1 MSAHAEVMDLV
12 AQMKSAEQ
20 PFVLATVVRTVSV
33 TAAKAG
39 AKAIIRPDG
48 TIVAGW
54 IGGGCA
60 RGAVLKAA
68 REALLDGEPR
78 MVSVQPENLLAEL
91 GVKPGD
97 NREGIRFASNMCPS
111 KGTMDIFVEPVLPH
125 PSLVIFG
132 ASPVAMSLAA
142 QARQLGYHV
151 TLAAPAADIAA
162 EPDAH
167 VIVDGFA
174 PRYLNE
180 ARRFVVVSTQGKGD
194 EAALRAALAIKAEY
208 HAFVGS
214 RRKMAALREKLVA
227 GGIARE
233 AIDRVK
239 APAGLDL
246 GAITPEEIAMSILAE
261 ITVER
266 RRGQRAANPVPANKD
281 STMQM
286 NDSQRIPAPK
296 EKVWAALNDPE
307 ILKQCIPG
315 CQSLDMSS
323 ADRDD
328 RDRRVQ
334 GRAGEGDLRR
344 QGDAVRSRSAEQL
357 SDFGRGLR
365 RRCRLCK
372 RRRAVRLEAEG
383 PDVTVLH
390 YDVDAQIGGKLAQLG
405 SRLIDS
411 TAKKLAGEFFASFGQ
426 VVGGTAAA
434 PAEAAPKGWLGK
446 LTGAV

>member
-1 MSAHAEVMDLV
+1 MSAHIEVMDLV

-68 REALLDGEPR
+68 RDALLDGEPR

-125 PSLVIFG
+125 PSLVILG
-132 ASPVAMSLAA
+132 ASPVALSLAG

-151 TLAAPAADIAA
+151 TVAAPAADLIAA
-162 EPDAH
+162 PDADMRIDSFELGKLH
-167 VIVDGFA
+167 H
-174 PRYLNE
+174 

-194 EAALRAALAIKAEY
+194 EAALKAAVAVDAAY

-214 RRKMAALREKLVA
+214 RRKMAALRAKLVA
-227 GGIARE
+227 EGVDAA

-261 ITVER
+261 ITIER
-266 RRGQRAANPVPANKD
+266 RRGQRIA
-281 STMQM
+281 ST
-286 NDSQRIPAPK
+286 I
-296 EKVWAALNDPE
+296 
-307 ILKQCIPG
+307 
-315 CQSLDMSS
+315 SS
-323 ADRDD
+323 
-328 RDRRVQ
+328 
-334 GRAGEGDLRR
+334 
-344 QGDAVRSRSAEQL
+344 
-357 SDFGRGLR
+357 
-365 RRCRLCK
+365 
-372 RRRAVRLEAEG
+372 
-383 PDVTVLH
+383 
-390 YDVDAQIGGKLAQLG
+390 
-405 SRLIDS
+405 
-411 TAKKLAGEFFASFGQ
+411 
-426 VVGGTAAA
+426 
-434 PAEAAPKGWLGK
+434 
-446 LTGAV
+446 

>member
-1 MSAHAEVMDLV
+1 MSAHVEVMDLV

-78 MVSVQPENLLAEL
+78 MVSVRPENLLAEL

-162 EPDAH
+162 EPDADV
-167 VIVDGFA
+167 VIDGFA
-174 PRYLNE
+174 PRYLND

-227 GGIARE
+227 GGSE
-233 AIDRVK
+233 AATIDRVK

-266 RRGQRAANPVPANKD
+266 RRGHRTTNPARSKD
-281 STMQM
+281 
-286 NDSQRIPAPK
+286 RP
-296 EKVWAALNDPE
+296 
-307 ILKQCIPG
+307 
-315 CQSLDMSS
+315 
-323 ADRDD
+323 
-328 RDRRVQ
+328 
-334 GRAGEGDLRR
+334 
-344 QGDAVRSRSAEQL
+344 
-357 SDFGRGLR
+357 
-365 RRCRLCK
+365 CR
-372 RRRAVRLEAEG
+372 
-383 PDVTVLH
+383 
-390 YDVDAQIGGKLAQLG
+390 
-405 SRLIDS
+405 
-411 TAKKLAGEFFASFGQ
+411 
-426 VVGGTAAA
+426 
-434 PAEAAPKGWLGK
+434 
-446 LTGAV
+446 